1 MIPKTF
7 REVITLSDGREISI
21 ETGKLAKQ
29 AHGSVVVQM
38 GNAMLL
44 CTVVSNY
51 HAADVD
57 FLPLTV
63 DYREKFAAAGR
74 YPGGFFK
81 REARPSNEEILTMR
95 LVDRVLR
102 PLFPKDYHAETQ
114 VMIQL
119 MSHDENVMP
128 DALAGLAAST
138 AIQLSDIPF
147 ETPISEVRVARID
160 GEFVIN
166 PSFAQLEEAD
176 IDMMIGA
183 SADSVMMVEG
193 EMDEISEEEM
203 ADAIKFAHD
212 AIKVQCEAQ
221 VKLAEAFGKKETREY
236 DPEVEDEDLNKKIH
250 DMVYDKAYAIAKSGS
265 SKQERGLAFSEL
277 KEEVFESFTEEEQE
291 ELGKLIHKYFGKAH
305 KSAVRDLT
313 LNEGLRLDG
322 RKTTDIRPIWCEVDY
337 LPSTHGSSIFT
348 RGETQAL
355 ATVTLGT
362 SREANVIDLPTM
374 QGEETFYLHY
384 NFPPFSTGEARPLR
398 GTSRREVGHGNLA
411 QRALKGMIPD
421 DCPYTVRVV
430 SEVLESNGSSSMATV
445 CSGTMALMDAGVQ
458 LKKPVSGIAM
468 GLISDGERYAV
479 LSDILGDEDHL
490 GDMDFKVT
498 GTADGITACQMDIKI
513 KGLSYEILVNA
524 LKQAR
529 DGRLHILE
537 KLTDTIAQPNAD
549 VKPHAPK
556 MVNATLPNDLIGAFI
571 GPGGKVIQELQ
582 KETGT
587 TIVINEDPVTEEGI
601 VEILGTDQAGIDA
614 VLAKIDSLCFKP
626 EKGSV
631 YEVKVIKILD
641 FGAVVEYTE
650 APGNEVLLHV
660 SELAWE
666 RTNNVTDVVNIG
678 DVIDVKYFG
687 VDPRTRKEKV
697 SRKAILP
704 KPEGWEDRPRN
715 NNNRG
720 GNRDNR
726 GRDNRN
732 RDNRRDDRKPRG
744 DQNNNNG
751 DN

>member
-1 MIPKTF
+1 MKPKIYK
-7 REVITLSDGREISI
+7 ELIDLGDGREISI

-38 GNAMLL
+38 GKAMLL

-51 HAADVD
+51 KTSPVD

-63 DYREKFAAAGR
+63 DYREKFAAAGK

-81 REARPSNEEILTMR
+81 REARPSDGEVLTMR

-102 PLFPKDYHAETQ
+102 PLFPKDYHYETQ

-119 MSHDENVMP
+119 MSHDEDVMP
-128 DALAGLAAST
+128 DALAGLAASA
-138 AIQLSDIPF
+138 AIQLSDFPF
-147 ETPISEVRVARID
+147 ECPISEARVARVN

-166 PSFAQLEEAD
+166 PSRAQLEESD
-176 IDMMIGA
+176 IDMMVGA

-193 EMDEISEEEM
+193 EMDECSEEEM
-203 ADAIKFAHD
+203 AEAIKFAHES
-212 AIKVQCEAQ
+212 IKLQVAAQ
-221 VKLAEAFGKKETREY
+221 VKLAKAVGKKEVREY
-236 DPEVEDEDLNKKIH
+236 EGTVEDEELAKKVH
-250 DMVYDKAYAIAKSGS
+250 DFTYDKCYAIAKKGS
-265 SKQERGLAFSEL
+265 SKVERSLAFGEV
-277 KEEVFESFTEEEQE
+277 KEELLSSFSEEEIE
-291 ELGKLIHKYFGKAH
+291 EKADLISKYFY
-305 KSAVRDLT
+305 KSEKEAIRNLT
-313 LNEGLRLDG
+313 LDEGLRLDG
-322 RKTTDIRPIWCEVDY
+322 RKTTDIRPIWCEVNY

-362 SREANVIDLPTM
+362 SREANQIDMPSY

-384 NFPPFSTGEARPLR
+384 NFPPFCTGEARPIR

-411 QRALKGMIPD
+411 QRGLKGMIPE

-468 GLISDGERYAV
+468 GLISDGDKHAV

-513 KGLSYEILVNA
+513 KGLSYDILVKA
-524 LKQAR
+524 LNQAK
-529 DGRLHILE
+529 DGRLHILS
-537 KLTDTIAQPNAD
+537 KLTDTIDKPNAD

-556 MVNATLPNDLIGAFI
+556 MVTRTIPGDYIGSLI
-571 GPGGKVIQELQ
+571 GPGGKNIQELQ
-582 KETGT
+582 KTTGC
-587 TIVINEDPVTEEGI
+587 TIVINEDPDTEEGI
-601 VEILGTDQAGIDA
+601 VEILGTDQEGIDA
-614 VLAKIDSLCFKP
+614 VLSNIESMLFKP
-626 EKGSV
+626 EVGSV

-641 FGAVVEYTE
+641 FGAVVEYND
-650 APGNEVLLHV
+650 APGNEVLLHI
-660 SELAWE
+660 SELAWTKTE
-666 RTNNVTDVVNIG
+666 NVTDVVNIG

-687 VDPRTRKEKV
+687 VDPRTRKDKV
-697 SRKAILP
+697 SMKALLP
-704 KPEGWEDRPRN
+704 KPEGYVERPRRNFDRN
-715 NNNRG
+715 NKRG
-720 GNRDNR
+720 GYNKGYNK
-726 GRDNRN
+726 N
-732 RDNRRDDRKPRG
+732 KS
-744 DQNNNNG
+744 
-751 DN
+751 

>member
-1 MIPKTF
+1 MIPQVF
-7 REVITLSDGREISI
+7 REVIDLGDGREISI

-29 AHGSVVVQM
+29 AHGSVVVQS
-38 GNAMLL
+38 GKCMLL

-51 HAADVD
+51 KQSDVD

-81 REARPSNEEILTMR
+81 REARPSDGEVLTMR

-102 PLFPKDYHAETQ
+102 PLFPKDYHSETQ

-128 DALAGLAAST
+128 DAMAGLAASA
-138 AIQLSDIPF
+138 AIQLSDFPF
-147 ETPISEVRVARID
+147 ECAISEVRVGRID
-160 GEFVIN
+160 GEFIIN
-166 PSFAQLEEAD
+166 PSRAQLAESD

-203 ADAIKFAHD
+203 TEAIKAAHE
-212 AIKVQCEAQ
+212 AIKVQCAAQ
-221 VKLAEAFGKKETREY
+221 ERLAEAFGKKEVREY
-236 DPEVEDEDLNKKIH
+236 EPEREDEDLKKKIH
-250 DMVYDKAYAIAKSGS
+250 DMAYDKVYAIAKAGS
-265 SKQERGLAFSEL
+265 SKQERGAAFGEIKEEIKATFSEEEL
-277 KEEVFESFTEEEQE
+277 EVFGDLVS
-291 ELGKLIHKYFGKAH
+291 KYYRAAEKA
-305 KSAVRDLT
+305 AIRDLT

-322 RKTTDIRPIWCEVDY
+322 RKTVDIRPIWCEVDY
-337 LPSTHGSSIFT
+337 LPSVHGSSVFT

-362 SREANVIDLPTM
+362 SREANQIDMPSYE
-374 QGEETFYLHY
+374 GEETFYLHY
-384 NFPPFSTGEARPLR
+384 NFPPFCTGEARPIR

-411 QRALKGMIPD
+411 QRALKGMVPD

-445 CSGTMALMDAGVQ
+445 CAGTMAMMDAGVQ
-458 LKKPVSGIAM
+458 MKKPVSGIAM
-468 GLISDGERYAV
+468 GLISDADSGKYAV

-498 GTADGITACQMDIKI
+498 GTADGITACQMDIKV

-537 KLTDTIAQPNAD
+537 KLTDTIEQPRED
-549 VKPHAPK
+549 VKSYAPK
-556 MVNATLPNDLIGAFI
+556 MITTRIPNEYIGALI

-582 KETGT
+582 KETGC

-601 VEILGTDQAGIDA
+601 VEILGTGQEGIDA
-614 VLAKIDSLCFKP
+614 VLAKIDSLTFKP
-626 EKGSV
+626 EVGSV
-631 YEVKVIKILD
+631 YEVKVIKMLD
-641 FGAVVEYTE
+641 FGAVVEYME

-666 RTNNVTDVVNIG
+666 RTENVSDVVNMG
-678 DVIDVKYFG
+678 DVFDVKYFG
-687 VDPRTRKEKV
+687 VDKRTRKDKV
-697 SRKAILP
+697 SRKALLP
-704 KPEGWEDRPRN
+704 KPEGYVERPKRDD
-715 NNNRG
+715 RG
-720 GNRDNR
+720 GNRNGNNR

-732 RDNRRDDRKPRG
+732 RDRK
-744 DQNNNNG
+744 D
-751 DN
+751 